1 MVHRLNISN
10 IIGLKSKNNGG
21 YEVITS
27 EEIKRRLWDGANE
40 LRGSMDASRYKDY
53 MLGLMFYKFLSDK
66 TLETFKVTSGL
77 GRMSEAELVEEYT
90 KAKAEYGDQLNKMIQ
105 NVLGYYVSPEY
116 LYQTWLKD
124 INSGDFEVQKVTD
137 SLNNFERTI
146 AVSGDSADFKGL
158 FSSSTLDLTDTALG
172 SNLNERSKNIK
183 ALILLFADLNM
194 VALQKGDVLG
204 DAYEYLI
211 GQFAMESGKK
221 AGEFYTPR
229 QVSEVMAQIVAK
241 TSDIKSIYDPTVGSG
256 SLLLTVKK
264 HLDADTQKNLS
275 YYGQEKNTATYNLT
289 RMNLLLH
296 GVRPEKM
303 TIKNGDTLS
312 QDWPED
318 PERPNEGVQFDAV
331 VMNPPYSVKNWN
343 KAKLKVSDPR
353 FEVAG
358 VLPPDSKGDFAFLL
372 HGLFHL
378 GQHGTMAIV
387 LPHGVLFRGSAEG
400 EIRERLLEKNYIDT
414 IIGLPKN
421 LFTNTGIE
429 VAVVIL
435 KKNRKIGE
443 PVLIIDASHNF
454 IKVGKQNVLREKD
467 IAKIVDTFVER
478 RQEEG
483 YSHLATREEILGN
496 EFNLNISRYID
507 AIEEEIP
514 HDVDAHLLGGIPIN
528 NIDDLEILQSIVPD
542 VLGQSLKEIREGYV
556 KLLKPIEEISKDILS
571 DPRIVAMSKEIES
584 KTKSYSDKYFDYIR
598 NVDKVSNLTHLM
610 EEMLVEMKA
619 ILSEFNYID
628 VYDGYQILAEI
639 WRNTLSHDTE
649 IIALSNFYYAARSLE
664 RNMVTKGQ
672 GDKKR
677 VEQDGWKGKIIPF
690 ELVQSE
696 LLFEELQE
704 IKELENRLETINA
717 RLTDI
722 RESLSEEDGEF
733 DVLND
738 KNDGFTEKNVKIE
751 LDQAYQL
758 VSSEEI
764 KSLEIYV
771 DFLSKE
777 PKPKKQ
783 EKLDFVSSHPEIDLA
798 QLETNKDG
806 TVGKGKVIQRI
817 TALKESF
824 TFEYGSFES
833 KLVEVIQ
840 LLEEAK
846 QVKENLKINNESL
859 VVKTNEIYP
868 ELTNDQ
874 IDSLLYEKWF
884 GTLVESLVGLLER
897 SIKAELN
904 ILQML
909 DNRYTDTLSAIDEES
924 RGLESAFEALMS
936 ELVVG

>member
-1 MVHRLNISN
+1 M
-10 IIGLKSKNNGG
+10 
-21 YEVITS
+21 ITS

-77 GRMSEAELVEEYT
+77 GQMTESKLVEEYI
-90 KAKAEYGDQLNKMIQ
+90 KAKAEYGEQLVKMIQ

-146 AVSGDSADFKGL
+146 AVTGDSDDFKGL

-264 HLDADTQKNLS
+264 HLDDDVQKNLS

-312 QDWPED
+312 RDWPED

-343 KAKLKVSDPR
+343 KEGLKVSDPR

-378 GQHGTMAIV
+378 GQQGTMAIV

-400 EIRERLLEKNYIDT
+400 EIRKRLLEKNYIDT
-414 IIGLPKN
+414 IIGLPNN
-421 LFTNTGIE
+421 LFTNTGIP
-429 VAVVIL
+429 VVIIIL
-435 KKNRKIGE
+435 KKNRKVGE
-443 PVLIIDASHNF
+443 SVLIIDASHSF
-454 IKVGKQNVLREKD
+454 IKVGKQNVLQEKD
-467 IAKIVDTFVER
+467 IAKIIDTYVER
-478 RQEEG
+478 REEAG
-483 YSHLATREEILGN
+483 YSHLATRKEILEN
-496 EFNLNISRYID
+496 QYNMNIPRYIE
-507 AIEEEIP
+507 AIDEEIP
-514 HDVDAHLLGGIPIN
+514 QDVDAHLLGGIPQK
-528 NIDDLEILQSIVPD
+528 NIDNLKILQSTVSD
-542 VLGQSLKEIREGYV
+542 VLGQSLKEIRDGYV
-556 KLLKPIEEISKDILS
+556 ELLKPIEAISDDILS
-571 DPRIVAMSKEIES
+571 DSRIIEKSKEIES
-584 KTKSYSDKYFDYIR
+584 KAKSYIDKYWDILR
-598 NVDKVSNLTHLM
+598 NVDNSSSLTQLM
-610 EEMLVEMKA
+610 DEMLVKIKE
-619 ILSEFNYID
+619 ILSEFEYID
-628 VYDGYQILAEI
+628 VYDGYQIVAEI
-639 WRNTLSHDTE
+639 WKNTLTHDTE
-649 IIALSNFYYAARSLE
+649 VIALSGFYKAGRTRE
-664 RNMVTKGQ
+664 PNMVTKGT
-672 GDKKR
+672 GNKKR
-677 VEQDGWKGKIIPF
+677 EEQDGWVGSIVPN
-690 ELVQSE
+690 ELIAKRLYSDE
-696 LLFEELQE
+696 LEEIESKKTRIQE
-704 IKELENRLETINA
+704 IETELS
-717 RLTDI
+717 D
-722 RESLSEEDGEF
+722 
-733 DVLND
+733 
-738 KNDGFTEKNVKIE
+738 
-751 LDQAYQL
+751 
-758 VSSEEI
+758 
-764 KSLEIYV
+764 
-771 DFLSKE
+771 
-777 PKPKKQ
+777 
-783 EKLDFVSSHPEIDLA
+783 
-798 QLETNKDG
+798 
-806 TVGKGKVIQRI
+806 
-817 TALKESF
+817 
-824 TFEYGSFES
+824 
-833 KLVEVIQ
+833 LVEAAKV
-840 LLEEAK
+840 EDSDEANALGEILNEAGEAF
-846 QVKENLKINNESL
+846 ENK
-859 VVKTNEIYP
+859 
-868 ELTNDQ
+868 
-874 IDSLLYEKWF
+874 
-884 GTLVESLVGLLER
+884 
-897 SIKAELN
+897 SIKAELKKTSKGTVEYN
-904 ILQML
+904 LLKKVEKLFADKSALSKDVKADEKALKEAVEERILTLTNEEIDNLMHEKWFGNTVDAMVGLVEMPLKTELSTLQML
-909 DNRYTDTLSAIDEES
+909 HNRYADTLSAIDEES

-936 ELVVG
+936 ELVVR